1 LSFGIQVKAN
11 AQSILLNSADY
22 AEICMIFPCKS
33 LAERIWKSC
42 NFSKHLKAVLKKCI
56 CYQKEVTTLM
66 QNRPAIVAVGRTKF
80 GEHYG
85 KEPEKLIE
93 EAWLAASQESGLE
106 RKALEACYI
115 SDCFLPITNKLGLE
129 EGFLSELTELHVPM
143 EVTRSVSAALLTAC
157 HAISS
162 GVYSTVLVGGI
173 EKMTDRWDKIRD
185 DLMLLEDPWSY
196 YAGGT
201 PEVNHELMLRAYAKK
216 YGIKGEDLSKLN
228 LALAEVAVK
237 NHAHAL
243 KNEYAQFQRR
253 ITVEHVLSARAQSQK
268 PLGLY
273 DFAPISDGASAVIL
287 TNQTTAKK
295 LTSKPVYVLGCA
307 SATDF
312 LNFPG
317 RADLTHFVATRIAI
331 ANALKMAGINL
342 WDIQIA
348 ELYDQ
353 STVMEM
359 VTMEDLGFCE
369 EGTAWQCI
377 RGKCESYDGF
387 YEVNGKKLSVNTNG
401 GLKADGNP
409 LGATGGAQVF
419 EVFRQLR
426 DEAGERQ
433 VKTAGEAPKYGCT
446 QEFEG
451 FGTKGYVTILG
462 RD

>member
-1 LSFGIQVKAN
+1 M
-11 AQSILLNSADY
+11 
-22 AEICMIFPCKS
+22 E
-33 LAERIWKSC
+33 
-42 NFSKHLKAVLKKCI
+42 
-56 CYQKEVTTLM
+56 
-66 QNRPAIVAVGRTKF
+66 NRPAIIAVGRTKF

-93 EAWLAASQESGLE
+93 EAWLAASRESGLE
-106 RKALEACYI
+106 RRALEAFYM

-143 EVTRSVSAALLTAC
+143 EITRSVSAALLTAC
-157 HAISS
+157 HAIQS
-162 GVYSTVLVGGI
+162 GAYTTVLVGGI

-196 YAGGT
+196 YAGAT
-201 PEVNHELMLRAYAKK
+201 PEVNHELMLRAYAQK
-216 YGIKGEDLSKLN
+216 YKVTGKNLEKLN

-237 NHAHAL
+237 NHAQAL
-243 KNEYAQFQRR
+243 DNEYAQYQRR
-253 ITVEHVLSARAQSQK
+253 ITVEQVLSARKNARK

-273 DFAPISDGASAVIL
+273 DFAPVSDGASALVL
-287 TNQTTAKK
+287 TNEEIANKITD
-295 LTSKPVYVLGCA
+295 KPVYVIGCA

-312 LNFPG
+312 LTFSG
-317 RADLTHFVATRIAI
+317 RDDLTHFVATQIAMK
-331 ANALKMAGINL
+331 NSLKMAGINRE
-342 WDIQIA
+342 DIQLA

-359 VTMEDLGFCE
+359 VSIEDLGFCQQ
-369 EGTAWQCI
+369 GTAWKCI
-377 RGKCESYDGF
+377 RGACEDYKGY
-387 YEVNGKKLSVNTNG
+387 YEANGGKLYVNTNG

-426 DEAGERQ
+426 GEAGARQ
-433 VKTAGEAPKYGCT
+433 IITGEEPPKYGCT

-462 RD
+462 RE